1 MKKDHY
7 NFNDDEYNHVIKL
20 LKDLPKINAPE
31 NFQYNLNVKIENQ
44 HFDLNTKEFQP
55 ILPWKFVVP
64 ASSAV
69 AMVVLFFTFFVESE
83 NLENPFHIQPKLRN
97 EITSNIFEA
106 NQSSDKLGNNK
117 ISENDVIVK
126 NELKNNEVQSLPSS
140 ISSEE
145 NVIAEFPFDASKST
159 NLDDII
165 GDDGSK
171 TNISKRA
178 NLVGRSNNNSSFNGF
193 FIREE
198 INKEEFEALKARN
211 DSLVKAFRERKINNR
226 Y

>member
-7 NFNDDEYNHVIKL
+7 NFNDDEYQHVIKL
-20 LKDLPKINAPE
+20 LNDLPKVNASE
-31 NFQYNLNVKIENQ
+31 NFQYNLNVKIENKQ
-44 HFDLNTKEFQP
+44 FELNTKEYHP
-55 ILPWKFVVP
+55 ILPWKIVVP

-69 AMVVLFFTFFVESE
+69 AMVVLFFTFFVESD

-106 NQSSDKLGNNK
+106 NKSSDKLGNSK
-117 ISENDVIVK
+117 ISENDVI
-126 NELKNNEVQSLPSS
+126 LKDDIKSNEVHSLPNSV
-140 ISSEE
+140 ISEE
-145 NVIAEFPFDASKST
+145 NIIAEFPFDASKST
-159 NLDDII
+159 DLDNII
-165 GDDGSK
+165 ADDESK
-171 TNISKRA
+171 TNISQRA

-211 DSLVKAFRERKINNR
+211 DSLIKAFRERKINNS